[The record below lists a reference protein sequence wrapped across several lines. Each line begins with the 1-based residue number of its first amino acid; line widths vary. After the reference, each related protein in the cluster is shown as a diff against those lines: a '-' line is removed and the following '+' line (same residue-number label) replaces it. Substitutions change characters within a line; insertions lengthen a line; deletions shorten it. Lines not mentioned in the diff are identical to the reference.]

1 MKFMSN
7 FKSYYLVYGIF
18 NKFLVKIRS
27 LTTLTE
33 RKKKQM
39 NPELLNSNQITQ
51 CSLCIH
57 GKKLICG
64 FLVATLTPTF

>member
-7 FKSYYLVYGIF
+7 YKTYYLVYGIF

-33 RKKKQM
+33 KKQM
-39 NPELLNSNQITQ
+39 NSEFFNNVSSILLRLHSAAYA
-51 CSLCIH
+51 SMA
-57 GKKLICG
+57 KS
-64 FLVATLTPTF
+64 

>member
-7 FKSYYLVYGIF
+7 YKTYYLVYGIF

-33 RKKKQM
+33 KNNQM
-39 NPELLNSNQITQ
+39 NSEFFNNVSSILLRLHSAAYA
-51 CSLCIH
+51 SMA
-57 GKKLICG
+57 KS
-64 FLVATLTPTF
+64 

>member
-7 FKSYYLVYGIF
+7 YKTYYLVYGIF

-33 RKKKQM
+33 KKTD
-39 NPELLNSNQITQ
+39 ELRILQ
-51 CSLCIH
+51 
-57 GKKLICG
+57 
-64 FLVATLTPTF
+64 